1 MLLSNNNNTHTLCKR
16 TINHHWRYFF
26 QARDPDSVSSVTYL
40 IKEGDQDLFA
50 IDSNTGVIRTLQ
62 PLDYEKKATYTLV
75 VGTVENDG
83 PDSRAT
89 ATVVISVEVSCHDFL

>member
-1 MLLSNNNNTHTLCKR
+1 MKNNNNIHYLNKLLTTND
-16 TINHHWRYFF
+16 IIF
-26 QARDPDSVSSVTYL
+26 QARDPDSVSSVTYV

-75 VGTVENDG
+75 IGTVENDG

-89 ATVVISVEVSCHDFL
+89 ATVVISVEVSHHDFL